1 MRQLARSRRSIMDNA
16 ISSGAARLRDASQYV
31 IVIRQA
37 GGKFSLRNCRR
48 GTHSRNFYAAIFMTR
63 DVQSATTEPFAF
75 APRKCTDLT
84 QSRID
89 RNSSEPRTRAIAR
102 KWTWR
107 CRLRTPP
114 MTCSRRTLPRSPSK
128 DPHPP
133 RFRPLIL
140 STAEE

>member
-1 MRQLARSRRSIMDNA
+1 MDNA
-16 ISSGAARLRDASQYV
+16 RPLRSQLRDASQYV

-48 GTHSRNFYAAIFMTR
+48 STHSRNFYAAIFMTS
-63 DVQSATTEPFAF
+63 DVQNTTIEPSAF

-89 RNSSEPRTRAIAR
+89 PESFGAAKMNRRSRLYAHHRCDDDDVPDVSHIASVTIENPR
-102 KWTWR
+102 
-107 CRLRTPP
+107 
-114 MTCSRRTLPRSPSK
+114 
-128 DPHPP
+128 PP
-133 RFRPLIL
+133 RFQPLIL